1 MDKQEF
7 YKDTQHNMLR
17 RCANWDYKSNAIYML
32 TIVTS
37 NRSPILGT
45 LVNTGDSIRVEPTDI
60 GLAVSDEI
68 EHLHNDFRMIEVIT
82 YQIMPDHVHI
92 LLHVHE
98 QLSIHL
104 GRIVARLKAQ
114 CSHRYDSLINQRTQ
128 NQTQPTNTQNNNTQ
142 NQNQPTAIQNKHT
155 NTQNNNTQNQNQPT
169 AIQNQPTNTQ
179 NNNTQ
184 NQTQPTAIQNQPT
197 NTQNNNTQNQNINTP
212 SMPSGSV
219 LTDLS
224 VSHNHQP
231 TQPKATTATKQPYL
245 TTINNPR
252 PSLFANGYNDRILFH
267 KGQLDN
273 MVNYIKDNPRRLW
286 LKRNNPDLFTILDNI
301 RIGDYTFSAIGNR
314 FLLDSPIRL
323 QIQCSRKLTQQEIST
338 QKDLFLAAGR
348 HGAVLVSPC
357 ISEGERQIATAALE
371 NGVALIVLLENG
383 FAPQYKPIGRYF
395 NACVEGRLLMLAPWE
410 HHIEKQPITRLQCLK
425 LNEMAKYI
433 ANKENN

>member
-128 NQTQPTNTQNNNTQ
+128 NQT
-142 NQNQPTAIQNKHT
+142 
-155 NTQNNNTQNQNQPT
+155 
-169 AIQNQPTNTQ
+169 
-179 NNNTQ
+179 
-184 NQTQPTAIQNQPT
+184 QPT

>member
-32 TIVTS
+32 TIVTF

-98 QLSIHL
+98 QLPIHL

-114 CSHRYDSLINQRTQ
+114 CAHRYDSLINQRTQ
-128 NQTQPTNTQNNNTQ
+128 NQ
-142 NQNQPTAIQNKHT
+142 
-155 NTQNNNTQNQNQPT
+155 
-169 AIQNQPTNTQ
+169 
-179 NNNTQ
+179 
-184 NQTQPTAIQNQPT
+184 
-197 NTQNNNTQNQNINTP
+197 
-212 SMPSGSV
+212 
-219 LTDLS
+219 
-224 VSHNHQP
+224 

-323 QIQCSRKLTQQEIST
+323 QIQYSRKLTQQEIST

>member
-1 MDKQEF
+1 
-7 YKDTQHNMLR
+7 
-17 RCANWDYKSNAIYML
+17 
-32 TIVTS
+32 
-37 NRSPILGT
+37 
-45 LVNTGDSIRVEPTDI
+45 
-60 GLAVSDEI
+60 
-68 EHLHNDFRMIEVIT
+68 
-82 YQIMPDHVHI
+82 
-92 LLHVHE
+92 
-98 QLSIHL
+98 
-104 GRIVARLKAQ
+104 
-114 CSHRYDSLINQRTQ
+114 
-128 NQTQPTNTQNNNTQ
+128 
-142 NQNQPTAIQNKHT
+142 
-155 NTQNNNTQNQNQPT
+155 
-169 AIQNQPTNTQ
+169 
-179 NNNTQ
+179 
-184 NQTQPTAIQNQPT
+184 
-197 NTQNNNTQNQNINTP
+197 
-212 SMPSGSV
+212 MPSGSV

>member
-98 QLSIHL
+98 QLPIHL

-128 NQTQPTNTQNNNTQ
+128 NQ
-142 NQNQPTAIQNKHT
+142 
-155 NTQNNNTQNQNQPT
+155 
-169 AIQNQPTNTQ
+169 
-179 NNNTQ
+179 
-184 NQTQPTAIQNQPT
+184 NQPT
-197 NTQNNNTQNQNINTP
+197 NTQNNNTQNQNISTP